1 MKLEFGWEGV
11 PRGSGHVEVRC
22 MRKED
27 ESEEEEEECTGQLG
41 MRKGKARWKVVSFIQ
56 HQSKWTLGR
65 NSSKG

>member
-1 MKLEFGWEGV
+1 
-11 PRGSGHVEVRC
+11 

-56 HQSKWTLGR
+56 HQCWVEIRQRGKI
-65 NSSKG
+65 